1 MVGGVAKFYKEVVNA
16 CPGAASR
23 PCVRAMEKR
32 RIGSSD
38 LEIAP
43 LVLGGNV
50 FGWTADEATSFRILD
65 AFVDAG
71 GTMIDTADVYSAWVE
86 GHQGGESE
94 SVIGRWLKRDPG
106 KRAKVQIATKAGFTE
121 GLAPDVVQRSCDV
134 SLARLG
140 IERID
145 LYYQHKD
152 DPKMPL
158 ADSLGAFDAL
168 KRGGKI
174 GAVGLSQFSAGRLDE
189 AMTVA
194 AAEGL
199 ERPCALQTWYNLVE
213 REKLEGP
220 LRDAALRHGLGILPF
235 YGIANGFLTGKYRT
249 AEDLAKSIRGD
260 RVAQYLEGRGMR
272 VLNVLDEIAG
282 ETGVSLATIALAW
295 TIAQPGIVG
304 ALASATTVEQLG
316 ELTAAM
322 QLKLSPDQIA
332 RLAEASAQAATADA

>member
-1 MVGGVAKFYKEVVNA
+1 
-16 CPGAASR
+16 
-23 PCVRAMEKR
+23 MEKR

-50 FGWTADEATSFRILD
+50 FGWTADEAASFRILD

-71 GTMIDTADVYSAWVE
+71 GTMIDTADVYSAWVD
-86 GHQGGESE
+86 GHKGGESE
-94 SVIGRWLKRDPG
+94 TVIGRWLKRDPG
-106 KRAKVQIATKAGFTE
+106 KRAKVQIATKAGFLE
-121 GLAPDVVQRSCDV
+121 GLAPEVVRRSCDA

-152 DPKMPL
+152 DPKVPL

-168 KRGGKI
+168 NRAGKI
-174 GAVGLSQFSAGRLDE
+174 GAIGLSQFSAERLDE
-189 AMTVA
+189 AMAVA
-194 AAEGL
+194 AAEGF

-220 LRDAALRHGLGILPF
+220 LRDAALRHRLGILPF

-249 AEDLAKSIRGD
+249 ADDLSQSIRGD

-272 VLNVLDEIAG
+272 VLNALDDIAA
-282 ETGVSLATIALAW
+282 ETGAALATIALAW

-304 ALASATTVEQLG
+304 ALASATSIEQLR

-332 RLAEASAQAATADA
+332 RLDEASAELADA